1 MDAGLTLVA
10 DLSHWIAVA
19 ETNCDDPDLTQVIED
34 LAPKCR
40 HIHLRVGYDH
50 GPQVCCLTIDF
61 RVKIKY
67 QQIIQ
72 LPIAFGQK
80 FEICLY
86 LRSNTALNS
95 NHLFVLS
102 KIGNKP

>member
-1 MDAGLTLVA
+1 MIFYRMDAGLTLVA

-50 GPQVCCLTIDF
+50 GPQVCHVIIDF
-61 RVKIKY
+61 GV
-67 QQIIQ
+67 
-72 LPIAFGQK
+72 
-80 FEICLY
+80 EIHHVYFLF
-86 LRSNTALNS
+86 LNVFI
-95 NHLFVLS
+95 LKLS
-102 KIGNKP
+102 REKDRHYKLEINVMI